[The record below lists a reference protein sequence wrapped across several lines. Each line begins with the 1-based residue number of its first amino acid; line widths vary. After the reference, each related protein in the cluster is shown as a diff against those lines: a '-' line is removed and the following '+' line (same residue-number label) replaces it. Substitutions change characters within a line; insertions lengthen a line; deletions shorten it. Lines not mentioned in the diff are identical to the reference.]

1 MKTSKAL
8 RRAIDRHR
16 DSRVHQSFRYPSQ
29 LKQAVAEYTRTRR
42 SAGVSYETV
51 VVELGLP
58 LNTLRRWCEGSPE
71 GRLASV
77 ELTAEATWDGAVL
90 VTRSGHRVEGL
101 SVRALCEVLERL
113 S

>member
-16 DSRVHQSFRYPSQ
+16 GSRVHQSFRYPSA
-29 LKQAVAEYTRTRR
+29 LKQCVAEYTRSQRL
-42 SAGVSYETV
+42 AGVPYAAL

-58 LNTLRRWCEGSPE
+58 LNTLRRWCEESSA

-77 ELTAEATWDGAVL
+77 ELSADPASDGPVL

-101 SVRALCEVLERL
+101 SLRALCEVLERL